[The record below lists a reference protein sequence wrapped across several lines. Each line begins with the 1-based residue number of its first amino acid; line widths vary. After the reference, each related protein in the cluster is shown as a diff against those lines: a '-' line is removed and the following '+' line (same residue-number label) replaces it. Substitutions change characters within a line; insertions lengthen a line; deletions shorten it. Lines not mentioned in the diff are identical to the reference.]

1 MSECAIC
8 GTQDC
13 IDNGSKHLL
22 GCFDANYD
30 GQGRYGC
37 GLSGGA
43 LYQVEEIGILLEA
56 IAREKVRAWPQ
67 GGLQAVP
74 PPWIASHRALKDF
87 FSDLGDEGFDLKEF
101 EDQDEAASFIG
112 AYTDH
117 NGRRVRELLE
127 ALLLQ
132 CGWDEFVTEEDD
144 ESLAPT
150 SWILWWDTA
159 ATDVAKRLGKH
170 ISSILR
176 TA

>member
-8 GTQDC
+8 RTQEC
-13 IDNGSKHLL
+13 IDNGAKHLL

-37 GLSGGA
+37 GLSGGT
-43 LYQVEEIGILLEA
+43 LYEVKEIGILLEA
-56 IAREKVRAWPQ
+56 IQMEKVRAWPQ

-74 PPWIASHRALKDF
+74 PPWIAGHPALNEL
-87 FSDLGDEGFDLKEF
+87 FSNLGDEGFDLKDF

-112 AYTDH
+112 AYTNY
-117 NGRRVRELLE
+117 NGRRVRDLLG
-127 ALLLQ
+127 ALLRQ
-132 CGWDEFVTEEDD
+132 CGWDELVTEEDD

-150 SWILWWDTA
+150 SWILWWDAA
-159 ATDVAKRLGKH
+159 ATDVAKRLGEHVSKT
-170 ISSILR
+170 LR